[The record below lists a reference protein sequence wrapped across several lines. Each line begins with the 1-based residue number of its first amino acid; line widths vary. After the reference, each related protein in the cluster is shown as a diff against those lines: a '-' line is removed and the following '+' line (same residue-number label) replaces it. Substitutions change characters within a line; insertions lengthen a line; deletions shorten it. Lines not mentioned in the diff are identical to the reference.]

1 MYVVR
6 VCVASANPL
15 QLVLAGA
22 VNITPGGFHAAD
34 LGTPPKKDTLSND
47 VF

>member
-1 MYVVR
+1 M
-6 VCVASANPL
+6 AFANAL

-22 VNITPGGFHAAD
+22 VNIVPVGFHAAD

>member
-1 MYVVR
+1 M
-6 VCVASANPL
+6 AFTNSL

-22 VNITPGGFHAAD
+22 VKITPGGFHAAD
-34 LGTPPKKDTLSND
+34 LGTPPKKDTLSNN